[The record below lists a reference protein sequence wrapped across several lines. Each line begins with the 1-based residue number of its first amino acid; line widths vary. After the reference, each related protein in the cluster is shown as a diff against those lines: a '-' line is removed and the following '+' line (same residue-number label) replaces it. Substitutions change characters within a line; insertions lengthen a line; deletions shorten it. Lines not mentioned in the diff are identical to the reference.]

1 MLVNT
6 LELVKAAIAHQDA
19 TKEYLSAPLNEK
31 LTREYYDTRNDFNRK
46 LYQTKETFD
55 RDIGNVN
62 KLAMGLTCDFNLDLY
77 FGYDTENTYP
87 LRDYVLNSKYVK
99 DTDYRIYCEMNDL
112 TTGPNAIVIM
122 NPAMLCDKKLI
133 ELIEACDGAG
143 SFNGAEQ

>member
-1 MLVNT
+1 MLINT

-19 TKEYLSAPLNEK
+19 EKEYLAEPLNNT
-31 LTREYYDTRNDFNRK
+31 LAREFHDTRNDFNRA

-55 RDIGNVN
+55 RDINNIN
-62 KLAMGLTCDFNLDLY
+62 KLAMGLTTDFNLDLY

-87 LRDYVLNSKYVK
+87 LSEYVLNSKYVK
-99 DTDYRIYCEMNDL
+99 DVDYKLYCDMNDL
-112 TTGPNAIVIM
+112 TSGPNSLVIM
-122 NPAMLCDKKLI
+122 NAKMLHDAKLI